1 MADYL
6 AIDLN
11 KFENQMMNFLEVYY
25 SILQKEPLIPFKKEN
40 STIWKDKMINLLE
53 KFKDTKRIG
62 LKNCIEGNIKL
73 LNEATK
79 NGIFN
84 LEFYII
90 MSVTETLFE
99 IYVDKEYPIQKK
111 TAESIKKI
119 MSRCIFR
126 ELIEL
131 RNELSHNENPPSELI
146 LRFYEDQYYLIK
158 FMKPNNSQIELSN
171 YITHDLKINIHMN
184 LANNLNNQNSF
195 ELYPLKEEFI
205 KFETENKINDNNPKN
220 IIINGD
226 TKEAIKSLFKF
237 TPIKLPNFEFTNK
250 NNDKEKSQLNVS
262 VSNSKD
268 NNDDEEK
275 EVYEKSI
282 ENSSRNSIIAFSDS
296 MSSERSSITD
306 NIEGPQNIKEESL
319 ANITNMSKASDVQE
333 NM

>member
-6 AIDLN
+6 GIDLN
-11 KFENQMMNFLEVYY
+11 KFENQMMKFLEVYY
-25 SILQKEPLIPFKKEN
+25 SILQQEPLIPFKKEN
-40 STIWKDKMINLLE
+40 SIIWKDKIINLLE
-53 KFKDTKRIG
+53 KFKNTDRIG
-62 LKNCIEGNIKL
+62 LKNCIESNIKL
-73 LNEATK
+73 LNEVTK
-79 NGIFN
+79 NGNFH

-99 IYVDKEYPIQKK
+99 IYVDNKYPKQKK

-158 FMKPNNSQIELSN
+158 FMKPNDSQVELSN
-171 YITHDLKINIHMN
+171 YITQDLKVNIHMN
-184 LANNLNNQNSF
+184 LANNLNNENSF

-205 KFETENKINDNNPKN
+205 KFESENKIKDNNPKN
-220 IIINGD
+220 IIINAD

-237 TPIKLPNFEFTNK
+237 TPFKLPKYQFTNQ
-250 NNDKEKSQLNVS
+250 NNDKEKSKLNLS
-262 VSNSKD
+262 DSNSKD
-268 NNDDEEK
+268 NNDEEEN

-282 ENSSRNSIIAFSDS
+282 ENASLNYISAFSDS
-296 MSSERSSITD
+296 RSSERSSITD
-306 NIEGPQNIKEESL
+306 NIEGQNIKEESL
-319 ANITNMSKASDVQE
+319 ANITNISKASDVQE
-333 NM
+333 SM